1 MGLVTQTLEE
11 VQHVLDH
18 ELPKATGTGIKVDTA
33 APTFPWR
40 DIIGSI
46 DVQTTGPS
54 NPAYKSVN
62 GTAFFDFQFA
72 VGEKAQVNF
81 HIPHDYVAGTDVFF
95 HAHWMTVGTQ
105 TDTAKWEFTYAYAD
119 GHGGGVFPFA
129 SATTVTAE
137 EAADGVAYT
146 HFVTETAA
154 QTITM
159 EPDGILEVIITRITN
174 GGTDL
179 TDDVFLKMADLH
191 YQSTNIG
198 TKDKAPDFYT

>member
-1 MGLVTQTLEE
+1 MGTLTQTTAE
-11 VQHVLDH
+11 VQNNLDW
-18 ELPKATGTGIKVDTA
+18 EISKVSGVGIKVDTD

-40 DIIGSI
+40 DILGVI

-54 NPAYKSVN
+54 NPAYKAVN
-62 GTAFFDFQFA
+62 GTAFYDFQFDI
-72 VGEKAQVNF
+72 GEKCQMNY

-119 GHGGGVFPFA
+119 GHGGGSFPLA
-129 SATTVTAE
+129 SPTTVTAE

-154 QTITM
+154 QTIAM

-179 TDDVFLKMADLH
+179 TDDVFLKMGDLH

-198 TKDKAPDFYT
+198 TKEKAPDFYA